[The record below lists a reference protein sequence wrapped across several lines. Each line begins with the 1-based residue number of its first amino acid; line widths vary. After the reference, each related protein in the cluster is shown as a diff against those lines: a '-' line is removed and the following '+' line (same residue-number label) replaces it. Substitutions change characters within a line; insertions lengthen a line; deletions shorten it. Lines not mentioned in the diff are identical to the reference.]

1 MWVSISAQLWTA
13 CYVETSFGSRRNI
26 YFSRSLHSRIFY
38 LNPRAR
44 DNLTQATWN
53 CQPYSKIFLNIF
65 NRPSYSVFAA
75 LFRCENGFPL
85 TNTSPTRG
93 EKKKKR
99 RAFLTEGRVEK
110 SFLFKKERRKI
121 KKNIV
126 LKRLPRR
133 CTPRNDVFV
142 FLLPSREKV
151 RMRVKALEEILVG
164 CSI

>member
-53 CQPYSKIFLNIF
+53 CQPYRKIFLNIF

-75 LFRCENGFPL
+75 LFRCKNSFPL
-85 TNTSPTRG
+85 TYTSPTRG
-93 EKKKKR
+93 EEKKRKKSFTPGEREKKKSLSHRGTSGKNKVI
-99 RAFLTEGRVEK
+99 LT
-110 SFLFKKERRKI
+110 
-121 KKNIV
+121 N
-126 LKRLPRR
+126 
-133 CTPRNDVFV
+133 
-142 FLLPSREKV
+142 
-151 RMRVKALEEILVG
+151 
-164 CSI
+164 